1 MLQHDFDSLTFR
13 RTGHLLAYVSL
24 GCNFNS
30 FLRPLSLQLAVFLGS
45 MGVMEGRDG
54 AHIRGKYKDL
64 YRPALIANW
73 KVWPAAQV
81 RFHLGLLSSL
91 LDSGYACSL

>member
-1 MLQHDFDSLTFR
+1 
-13 RTGHLLAYVSL
+13 
-24 GCNFNS
+24 
-30 FLRPLSLQLAVFLGS
+30 

-91 LDSGYACSL
+91 LDSGYDCSL